1 MATITTI
8 EAQKRNP
15 KCANIYLDGEY
26 AFSLTLI
33 EAAKLHKGQTLTDA
47 EIRALC
53 EADQITRAIDQT
65 ARLLAYRPRST
76 EEVRQNLA
84 KKKFSAA
91 VIAAALARLQTLGY
105 LDDTAF
111 ARYWLE
117 NRQTFKP
124 RSPTAL
130 RYELRQK
137 GVAEDIIDTVLTDID
152 VQATAYQA
160 ALSKARRLRRLDRS
174 TFRQK
179 LGGFLHRR
187 GFAYGVTQAV
197 VQQLEQELVAEDPDF
212 FADTEA

>member
-91 VIAAALARLQTLGY
+91 VIAAALARLQTLEY

-137 GVAEDIIDTVLTDID
+137 GVAEDIIDAVLSDID
-152 VQATAYQA
+152 VSAAAYQA
-160 ALSKARRLRRLDRS
+160 ALSKARRLRRLDRP

-179 LGGFLHRR
+179 LGGFLQRR
-187 GFAYGVTQAV
+187 GFAYGVTLAV
-197 VQQLEQELVAEDPDF
+197 VQQVEQELVAEDPDF